1 MKTRKLSLL
10 AVAGL
15 TGFLVPHSISQVAES
30 AKPDIGEVKQ
40 VIRDAA
46 VKIGNQFGREH
57 EDAHGLA
64 ERVEELLDHEPAP
77 PKTVTT
83 REKLAEEMR
92 SAPVAVRFGG
102 AEISRRLSGYEFDNQ
117 PATRRQKVLELQ
129 ASKPSREALFRLWEL
144 TDDLGMKE
152 DSARHRDALLLACR
166 EAVTSQPEDAGAH
179 AMLADALFATRDGLQ
194 ESERAAREAL
204 RRDAGHLR
212 ARYVIANLDTM
223 RLFNEATGNDP
234 HVPASLDDYLKR
246 LVERRPS
253 EADLE
258 KLASGAAQLCAG
270 LDGLE
275 SAAAASD
282 LSMLLRCLAT
292 RRFIEVRLQLAVTA
306 RDPAVRSA
314 DMLYAKGSMEQ
325 HPVFRDVATLRKALR
340 LAADN
345 SEACAAIFLAWS
357 HQTAVKGLLSPNKA
371 APGDKHQATATV
383 LKSDNTSGQRV
394 ETEIPGF
401 VLSMPEAEREMFEEG
416 AGLLKSLLAAAKDR
430 EAALIH
436 EAICRLDIHGLYGG
450 RFQFGTRHLLDGL
463 RLDPSRPNL
472 LGLLYPLCQG
482 EFEDD
487 AMTAAVFEMQLA
499 LDPHNKRRQCAAAL
513 ANSLG
518 MHRRA
523 DELLERCLR
532 DDPDDYLLW
541 NQKAV
546 FMLKR
551 DSSDGGMSK
560 AEAVFEKIKRLP
572 SFEAAAI
579 NNEDRLLFVKNYILF
594 KAMQGLW
601 DEAVSIAES
610 YLKEGFMP
618 GEDGREL
625 LKTLREL
632 RPAK

>member
-1 MKTRKLSLL
+1 MKTGKLSFL
-10 AVAGL
+10 ALAGL
-15 TGFLVPHSISQVAES
+15 TVILAPQSVSQAAEPT
-30 AKPDIGEVKQ
+30 KPDIGELKQ

-46 VKIGNQFGREH
+46 KKIENQFGREQ

-64 ERVEELLDHEPAP
+64 KRVEELLEHKPALT
-77 PKTVTT
+77 KAVTT
-83 REKLAEEMR
+83 REKLTDEMQ
-92 SAPVAVRFGG
+92 SAPVIVRFGG

-129 ASKPSREALFRLWEL
+129 AAKPSREVLFRLWEL

-166 EAVTSQPEDAGAH
+166 KAVTSQPEDAGAH
-179 AMLADALFATRDGLQ
+179 AMLADALFATRDGFQ
-194 ESERAAREAL
+194 EADRAAREAL

-212 ARYVIANLDTM
+212 ARYVIANLDAM
-223 RLFNEATGNDP
+223 RLFNEAAGIDP

-246 LVERRPS
+246 LMERRPS
-253 EADLE
+253 EADIE
-258 KLASGAAQLCAG
+258 KLASGAAQLCVG

-275 SAAAASD
+275 AASD

-292 RRFIEVRLQLAVTA
+292 RQFIEVRLHLAVTA

-325 HPVFRDVATLRKALR
+325 QPVFRDVATLRKALR

-345 SEACAAIFLAWS
+345 SEAYAAIFLAWS
-357 HQTAVKGLLSPNKA
+357 HHTAVKGVLSPNKA

-383 LKSDNTSGQRV
+383 LKSDSTSGRRV

-416 AGLLKSLLAAAKDR
+416 ASHLKSMLATAKGR

-450 RFQFGTRHLLDGL
+450 RFQFGTRHLLEGL
-463 RLDPSRPNL
+463 RLDPSRLNL

-482 EFEDD
+482 EFDDD
-487 AMTAAVFEMQLA
+487 AMSAAVFEIQLA
-499 LDPHNKRRQCAAAL
+499 IDPHKKRRQSVAAL

-518 MHRRA
+518 MQRRA

-532 DDPDDYLLW
+532 DEPEDFLLW
-541 NQKAV
+541 NQKGV

-551 DSSDGGMSK
+551 DSSDEGMSK

-601 DEAVSIAES
+601 DEAVGIAES

-618 GEDGREL
+618 GEDAREL

-632 RPAK
+632 RSVK